1 MLSRC
6 AAIFTSEGFVVSIF
20 QQRDSESQP
29 LVYDKMVCDTLMV
42 NPFKQSGISHSG
54 HLDMF
59 ISIFMVVQWYFS
71 FFDQILM
78 ELSVIKQW
86 RP

>member
-1 MLSRC
+1 MRPSSLAKVSLYLSFNKEI
-6 AAIFTSEGFVVSIF
+6 ANHDPWF
-20 QQRDSESQP
+20 
-29 LVYDKMVCDTLMV
+29 DKIVCDTLMV
-42 NPFKQSGISHSG
+42 NPLKQSGISHSG

-59 ISIFMVVQWYFS
+59 ISIFMVVRWYFS